1 MQGYSVFSFYSTFD
15 IEPFRSNDD
24 AENAMETVKKYF
36 GSKKFLIPVL
46 AAVMVGVIIGYALR
60 GDDAGS
66 GQPEANANRLPNMI
80 QPVDQEN
87 AALPQSGMK
96 KEETVYICPMN
107 CVPPMEQPG
116 RCPVCG
122 MDLVAVAAQEHRH
135 EEGPPRLRLAE
146 DVVKAAGIQ
155 VAPVERKVVTAEI
168 RLFGKIEYD
177 PANLYKVTAF
187 GPGVID
193 EIYVT
198 RAGQTVKRG
207 DALFDLYSTELYFL
221 EQELFETL
229 AKLPGYLDSRPA
241 GGQRFQR
248 WVRPWM
254 WSGGGQ
260 RSQRY
265 VRPGMSPAQPDKPG
279 KESEITKEAE
289 AAIMAEVSQ
298 VRRKIRLLGLPETD
312 IDQIIARG
320 SPTGISTVTTPL
332 GGIVL
337 KQDAFKSMY
346 LNTGDSVFTIGNP
359 QNVWAMFDAFA
370 SDFPWIKLGQEVEF
384 QSDAYPGEIFRGKA
398 IYLDPYFDE
407 KTRTVKVGVLCTDHK
422 GKLKP
427 EMLVRGAAYAT
438 LSSGHRV
445 HVGPSEEQMKMLVIP
460 DTAPLITGKRAVVY
474 VAVAGKPGTYEGRE
488 VVLGPRARGYYVV
501 RKGLQEGEKVVVNGN
516 FKIDS
521 AIQILA
527 KPSMMEHAGG
537 ETMTMQHDHGGSQA
551 MDPQHGG
558 SQPMVMEPQNMKQED
573 GKEAPTS
580 RRNQMKERLMKL
592 KKERR

>member
-1 MQGYSVFSFYSTFD
+1 
-15 IEPFRSNDD
+15 
-24 AENAMETVKKYF
+24 METVKKYF
-36 GSKKFLIPVL
+36 GSKKSLILLL
-46 AAVMVGVIIGYALR
+46 AAVMVGVIIGYAWR
-60 GDDAGS
+60 GDDTGS
-66 GQPEANANRLPNMI
+66 GQPQANANRLSNLI
-80 QPVDQEN
+80 QPVDQEH
-87 AALPQSGMK
+87 AAMLQAEMK
-96 KEETVYICPMN
+96 KEDVVYICPMN

-122 MDLVAVAAQEHRH
+122 MDLVAAEGQGHRH
-135 EEGPPRLRLAE
+135 EEGPPRLHLAE
-146 DVVKAAGIQ
+146 EDVKAAGIQ

-193 EIYVT
+193 EIYVK

-207 DALFDLYSTELYFL
+207 DALFDLYSTELYFF
-221 EQELFETL
+221 EQELFEAL
-229 AKLPGYLDSRPA
+229 AKLPGFLDSRPG

-265 VRPGMSPAQPDKPG
+265 VQPGMSPAQPTEPG
-279 KESEITKEAE
+279 KESDISKEAE
-289 AAIMAEVSQ
+289 EAIMAEVSQ
-298 VRRKIRLLGLPETD
+298 VRRKIRLLGLPEAE

-320 SPTGISTVTTPL
+320 SPAGISTVTTPM

-370 SDFPWIKLGQEVEF
+370 SDFPWIKLGQAVEF
-384 QSDAYPGEIFRGKA
+384 RSDAYPGEIFTGKV
-398 IYLDPYFDE
+398 IYIDPYFDE

-427 EMLVRGAAYAT
+427 EMLVRGAVYAT

-445 HVGPSEEQMKMLVIP
+445 NVGQSEEQMKMLVIP
-460 DTAPLITGKRAVVY
+460 ETAPLITGNGRWSTWRYRESPGPTKGGKSFWDPGPKGTTRYGKGCRRA
-474 VAVAGKPGTYEGRE
+474 KT
-488 VVLGPRARGYYVV
+488 
-501 RKGLQEGEKVVVNGN
+501 
-516 FKIDS
+516 
-521 AIQILA
+521 
-527 KPSMMEHAGG
+527 
-537 ETMTMQHDHGGSQA
+537 
-551 MDPQHGG
+551 
-558 SQPMVMEPQNMKQED
+558 
-573 GKEAPTS
+573 
-580 RRNQMKERLMKL
+580 
-592 KKERR
+592 